1 MKLDLNNGIYA
12 LIEKGS
18 TYGFKLSVFTPVEI
32 KNAKNTHS
40 KKEYFYPN
48 FEQLSKKLLWIG
60 IDTDCSKD
68 LWQVNKSIEDF
79 YFKLSK
85 QMTELWELS

>member
-1 MKLDLNNGIYA
+1 MKLDLNNGTYA
-12 LIEKGS
+12 VIEKGS

-40 KKEYFYPN
+40 TKDYFYPN
-48 FEQLSKKLLWIG
+48 FKELSKKLLWIG
-60 IDTDCSKD
+60 VDIEWSKD
-68 LWQVNKSIEDF
+68 LEQVNKSLEDF

-85 QMTELWELS
+85 QMTDLWELS